1 MNLQQ
6 RCLNMFKKLLSSLWA
21 YMQYCLSTRLL
32 KLAHFL
38 LVVFLIFILIEW
50 QHENNLYRNIGRM
63 SEIHASSKADTAVVQ
78 EAMTSINDIMQ
89 SRSALFQG
97 HENLSLKQDIFQ
109 SADIHLMY
117 GSGACGG
124 YSMVFAR
131 TLQVL
136 GYNVRIGQL
145 KTIKGGWG
153 GHIIIEY
160 YSKVLHKWVMI
171 DPLFTWIPRTK
182 SGNMASIKYVAK
194 HWADFQ
200 NEMPAEFRAKYRYT
214 TVRYTN
220 WDKWGGIVKPYY
232 GLAKLFMGKAYADT
246 ICLRMYR
253 LSTFPLLFW
262 SIIGSYLT
270 LFMIGFYATRRRAAR
285 LGLNH

>member
-1 MNLQQ
+1 ML
-6 RCLNMFKKLLSSLWA
+6 RKFFSSLWA
-21 YMQYCLSTRLL
+21 YMQLCLSTRLL

-38 LVVFLIFILIEW
+38 LLVFLIFILIEW

-78 EAMTSINDIMQ
+78 EAMTSINNIMQ

-97 HENLSLKQDIFQ
+97 QENLSLKQDILQ

-124 YSMVFAR
+124 YSAVLAR

-136 GYNVRIGQL
+136 GYDVRIGQL
-145 KTIKGGWG
+145 KVIKGGWG

-160 YSKVLHKWVMI
+160 FSPLLKKWVMI

-182 SGNMASIKYVAK
+182 SGNMASVKYVAK
-194 HWADFQ
+194 HWQDFEGQ
-200 NEMPAEFRAKYRYT
+200 MPEDFKRQYRYT
-214 TVRYTN
+214 NVRYTN
-220 WDKWGGIVKPYY
+220 WDKFGGIPKLYY
-232 GLAKLFMGKAYADT
+232 KLAKLFMGKTYADN

-262 SIIGSYLT
+262 SIVTGYFA
-270 LFMIGFYATRRRAAR
+270 LFTYGFYATRRRAAR

>member
-1 MNLQQ
+1 LSLFARYQHML
-6 RCLNMFKKLLSSLWA
+6 RKFFSSLWA
-21 YMQYCLSTRLL
+21 YMQRCLSTRLL

-38 LVVFLIFILIEW
+38 LVVFLLFILIEW

-78 EAMTSINDIMQ
+78 EAMTSINNIMQ
-89 SRSALFQG
+89 SRSALFQAQ
-97 HENLSLKQDIFQ
+97 EQLSLKQDILQ

-124 YSMVFAR
+124 YSMVLAR

-136 GYNVRIGQL
+136 GYDVRIGQL
-145 KTIKGGWG
+145 KVIKGGWG

-160 YSKVLHKWVMI
+160 YSKLLHKWVMI

-182 SGNMASIKYVAK
+182 SGNMASVKYVAK
-194 HWADFQ
+194 HWQDFEGQ
-200 NEMPAEFRAKYRYT
+200 MPEDFKRQYRYT
-214 TVRYTN
+214 NVRYTN
-220 WDKWGGIVKPYY
+220 WDKFGGIPKLYY
-232 GLAKLFMGKAYADT
+232 KLAKLFMGKTYADT

-262 SIIGSYLT
+262 SIVTGYFA
-270 LFMIGFYATRRRAAR
+270 LFTYGFYATRRRAAR